1 MTTNEKLSMLR
12 EKMAEAGVQAYLIPS
27 SDPHISEYL
36 PDHWRARAWLS
47 GFDGSAGTL
56 VVTETESG
64 LWTDG
69 RYFIQA
75 ERQMAGSEIVLYRMR
90 EKDVP
95 TIQEFLLSRL
105 KEGQV
110 LGIDGMVTAAETV
123 LDMETAFSAQGIGI
137 RSEDLITPIWTDR
150 PAIPQ
155 SPVYLLPEQYTGL
168 SAAEKIAQ
176 VRSRLKENGADAM
189 AVTRLDSI
197 AWLLNLRASDVV
209 YNTSFVSYVLLTQE
223 TAVLYVDSSR
233 VSEEALDYL
242 KKNGVAVRPY
252 REILDGIAAIDVPT
266 VMLVSVENVNYRL
279 YLAMEENPRVTIV
292 KGEEPVFCL
301 KAVKNPVEIANT
313 KNAHIKEGVAM
324 ARLQMCLE
332 EKLAA
337 GETVS
342 ETDVGELLVDFR
354 KEQEGYMEDS
364 FAVIAAYGANA
375 AMMHYHPTPENQA
388 VLQRKG
394 FLLLDTGGQYVDGT
408 TDTTRTYALGELT
421 DEERRYYTYVLKANI
436 GIARTVFME
445 GCSGANLDI
454 MSRTQIWKYGLD
466 SRCGTGH
473 GVGFVGPIHE
483 GPQSLRM
490 TNHVP
495 FQPGMTITDEPG
507 IYEEGLVGVRIEN
520 ELLVVEHME
529 TKYGKVYAF
538 QPITYLPIDTT
549 PVVLELMNEEEISW
563 LNDYHQMVYDTLSPR
578 MTERERIWLK
588 EKTKPLEK

>member
-375 AMMHYHPTPENQA
+375 AMMHYHPTPENHA

-454 MSRTQIWKYGLD
+454 MSRAQIWKYGLD
-466 SRCGTGH
+466 YRCGTGH

-529 TKYGKVYAF
+529 TKYGKFYAF

>member
-75 ERQMAGSEIVLYRMR
+75 ERQMAGSEIVLYRMK
-90 EKDVP
+90 EKGVP

-105 KEGQV
+105 KKGQV

-189 AVTRLDSI
+189 AITRLDSI

-252 REILDGIAAIDVPT
+252 GEILDGIAAIDVPT

-292 KGEEPVFCL
+292 KGEEPAFCL

-375 AMMHYHPTPENQA
+375 AMMHYHPTPENHA

-394 FLLLDTGGQYVDGT
+394 FLLLDTGGPVRGRHHGYHPYLCPGRTDRRGT
-408 TDTTRTYALGELT
+408 AVLHLCVKGQHRHRPDCLYGGLL
-421 DEERRYYTYVLKANI
+421 RRQPGY
-436 GIARTVFME
+436 
-445 GCSGANLDI
+445 
-454 MSRTQIWKYGLD
+454 
-466 SRCGTGH
+466 
-473 GVGFVGPIHE
+473 
-483 GPQSLRM
+483 
-490 TNHVP
+490 HVP
-495 FQPGMTITDEPG
+495 HPDLEVRSGLPLRHRPRRGLCGPHPRRPPESQDDQPC
-507 IYEEGLVGVRIEN
+507 
-520 ELLVVEHME
+520 
-529 TKYGKVYAF
+529 A
-538 QPITYLPIDTT
+538 LPAGHD
-549 PVVLELMNEEEISW
+549 
-563 LNDYHQMVYDTLSPR
+563 HHR
-578 MTERERIWLK
+578 
-588 EKTKPLEK
+588 

>member
-75 ERQMAGSEIVLYRMR
+75 ERQMAGSEIVLYRMK
-90 EKDVP
+90 EKGVP

-105 KEGQV
+105 KKGQV

-189 AVTRLDSI
+189 AITRLDSI

-252 REILDGIAAIDVPT
+252 GEILDGIAAIDVPT

-292 KGEEPVFCL
+292 KGEEPAFCL

-375 AMMHYHPTPENQA
+375 AMMHYHPTPENHA

-436 GIARTVFME
+436 GIARTVFLE
-445 GCSGANLDI
+445 GCSGANLDL
-454 MSRTQIWKYGLD
+454 MSRTQIWTYGLD
-466 SRCGTGH
+466 YRCGTGH

-529 TKYGKVYAF
+529 TKYGKFYAF
-538 QPITYLPIDTT
+538 QPFTYLPIDTT

-563 LNDYHQMVYDTLSPR
+563 LNDYHQMVYDTLSPH

>member
-1 MTTNEKLSMLR
+1 MTTNEKLSLLR

-75 ERQMAGSEIVLYRMR
+75 ERQMAGSEIVLYRMK
-90 EKDVP
+90 EKGVP

-105 KEGQV
+105 KEGEV

-137 RSEDLITPIWTDR
+137 QSEDLITPIWTDR

-155 SPVYLLPEQYTGL
+155 SQVYLLPEQYTGL

-233 VSEEALDYL
+233 VSEEAMDYL

-252 REILDGIAAIDVPT
+252 GEILDGIAAINVPT

-337 GETVS
+337 GETIS
-342 ETDVGELLVDFR
+342 ETDVGELLVNFR

-375 AMMHYHPTPENQA
+375 AMMHYHPTPENHA

-466 SRCGTGH
+466 YRCGTGH
-473 GVGFVGPIHE
+473 GVGFAGPIHE

-529 TKYGKVYAF
+529 TKYGKFYAF
-538 QPITYLPIDTT
+538 QPFTYLPIDTT

-563 LNDYHQMVYDTLSPR
+563 LNDYHQMVYDTLSPC

>member
-1 MTTNEKLSMLR
+1 MTTNEKLSLLR

-75 ERQMAGSEIVLYRMR
+75 ERQMAGSEIVLYRMK
-90 EKDVP
+90 EKGVP

-105 KEGQV
+105 KEGEV
-110 LGIDGMVTAAETV
+110 LGIDGMVTAAEMV

-137 RSEDLITPIWTDR
+137 QSEDLITPIWTDR

-155 SPVYLLPEQYTGL
+155 SQVYLLPEQYTGL
-168 SAAEKIAQ
+168 SAAEKIAR

-233 VSEEALDYL
+233 VSEEAMDYL

-252 REILDGIAAIDVPT
+252 GEILDGIAAINVPT

-337 GETVS
+337 GETIS
-342 ETDVGELLVDFR
+342 ETDVGELLVNFR

-375 AMMHYHPTPENQA
+375 AMMHYHPTPENHA

-454 MSRTQIWKYGLD
+454 MSRTQIWEYGLD
-466 SRCGTGH
+466 YRCGTGH
-473 GVGFVGPIHE
+473 GVGFAGPIHE

-529 TKYGKVYAF
+529 TKYGKFYAF
-538 QPITYLPIDTT
+538 QPFTYLPIDTT

-563 LNDYHQMVYDTLSPR
+563 LNDYHQMVYDTLSPC

>member
-36 PDHWRARAWLS
+36 PNHWRARAWLS

-75 ERQMAGSEIVLYRMR
+75 ERQMAGSEIVLYRMK
-90 EKDVP
+90 EKGVP

-105 KEGQV
+105 KKGQV
-110 LGIDGMVTAAETV
+110 LGIDGMVTAAEMV

-137 RSEDLITPIWTDR
+137 RSEDLITPIWSDR

-155 SPVYLLPEQYTGL
+155 SQVYLLPEQYTGL

-223 TAVLYVDSSR
+223 AAVLYVDSSR

-375 AMMHYHPTPENQA
+375 AMMHYHPTPENHA

-466 SRCGTGH
+466 YCCGTGH

-529 TKYGKVYAF
+529 TKYGKFYAF

-588 EKTKPLEK
+588 EKIKPLEK

>member
-36 PDHWRARAWLS
+36 PDHWRTRAWLS

-75 ERQMAGSEIVLYRMR
+75 ERQMAGSEIVLYRMK
-90 EKDVP
+90 EKGVP

-105 KEGQV
+105 KKGQV

-150 PAIPQ
+150 PSIPQ
-155 SPVYLLPEQYTGL
+155 SPVDLLPEQYTGL

-252 REILDGIAAIDVPT
+252 GEILDGIAAIDVPT

-292 KGEEPVFCL
+292 KGEEPAFCL

-364 FAVIAAYGANA
+364 FAEMGTNTLTVSIMGRGTSRTVSEEQMYQIVEDNA
-375 AMMHYHPTPENQA
+375 GYLDQMSPTVSMTGSVKIGSTTYSSTSVSGVGETWFDMKGYEVAQGRGIEYMDIVNRKKVCVVGSYVAQTCFGGNA
-388 VLQRKG
+388 V
-394 FLLLDTGGQYVDGT
+394 GQSLKVGGT
-408 TDTTRTYALGELT
+408 T
-421 DEERRYYTYVLKANI
+421 
-436 GIARTVFME
+436 F
-445 GCSGANLDI
+445 
-454 MSRTQIWKYGLD
+454 
-466 SRCGTGH
+466 
-473 GVGFVGPIHE
+473 
-483 GPQSLRM
+483 
-490 TNHVP
+490 
-495 FQPGMTITDEPG
+495 TI
-507 IYEEGLVGVRIEN
+507 VGVYEDQAN
-520 ELLVVEHME
+520 SFLM
-529 TKYGKVYAF
+529 GSAGMS
-538 QPITYLPIDTT
+538 TT
-549 PVVLELMNEEEISW
+549 I
-563 LNDYHQMVYDTLSPR
+563 
-578 MTERERIWLK
+578 
-588 EKTKPLEK
+588 

>member
-1 MTTNEKLSMLR
+1 MTTNEKLSLLR
-12 EKMAEAGVQAYLIPS
+12 VHMKEAGVQAYLIPS

-75 ERQMAGSEIVLYRMR
+75 QRQMEGSEIVLYRMG
-90 EKDVP
+90 EKGVP
-95 TIQEFLLSRL
+95 TVQEFLLSRL
-105 KEGQV
+105 KAGET
-110 LGIDGMVTAAETV
+110 LGLDGMVTATSIV
-123 LDMETAFSAQGIGI
+123 LDMEAQFVEREIGI
-137 RSEDLITPIWTDR
+137 RAVDLIAPIWEGR

-155 SPVYLLPEQYTGL
+155 SPVYLLEEKYAGL

-176 VRSRLKENGADAM
+176 VRACLRENGAGAM
-189 AVTRLDSI
+189 VVTRLDSV
-197 AWLLNLRASDVV
+197 AWLLNLRASDVA
-209 YNTSFVSYVLLTQE
+209 YNTSFVAYPLLTQE
-223 TAVLYVDSSR
+223 EAAVYVNSSR
-233 VSEEALDYL
+233 ISPEALAYL
-242 KKNGVAVRPY
+242 EKNGVAIRPY
-252 REILDGIAAIDVPT
+252 EGILEGVAAISKPT
-266 VMLVSVENVNYRL
+266 VMLVSVEDVNYRL
-279 YLAMEENPRVTIV
+279 YLAMEENPNLTILE
-292 KGEEPVFCL
+292 GEEPAFCL
-301 KAVKNPVEIANT
+301 KAVKNPTEIANT

-324 ARLQMCLE
+324 ARLQMWLE
-332 EKLAA
+332 KALAA
-337 GETVS
+337 GETIS
-342 ETDVGELLVDFR
+342 EVDVGEKLVEFR
-354 KEQEGYMEDS
+354 RQQEGYLEDS
-364 FAVIAAYGANA
+364 FAVIAAYGPNA
-375 AMMHYHPTPENQA
+375 AMMHYHPTKENHA
-388 VLQRKG
+388 VLQKKG
-394 FLLLDTGGQYVDGT
+394 FLLLDTGAQYIDGT

-421 DEERRYYTYVLKANI
+421 DEERRYYTYVLKSNI
-436 GIARTVFME
+436 AMARTVFME

-454 MSRTQIWKYGLD
+454 MARNQVWRYGID
-466 SRCGTGH
+466 YRCGTGH

-483 GPQSLRM
+483 GPQSMRM

-507 IYEEGLVGVRIEN
+507 IYEEGIVGIRTEN

-529 TKYGKVYAF
+529 TKYGRFFAF

-549 PVVLELMNEEEISW
+549 PVVLELMNEEELGW

-578 MTERERIWLK
+578 MDDREKAWLK

>member
-1 MTTNEKLSMLR
+1 
-12 EKMAEAGVQAYLIPS
+12 
-27 SDPHISEYL
+27 
-36 PDHWRARAWLS
+36 
-47 GFDGSAGTL
+47 
-56 VVTETESG
+56 
-64 LWTDG
+64 
-69 RYFIQA
+69 
-75 ERQMAGSEIVLYRMR
+75 
-90 EKDVP
+90 
-95 TIQEFLLSRL
+95 
-105 KEGQV
+105 
-110 LGIDGMVTAAETV
+110 MVTAAETV

-375 AMMHYHPTPENQA
+375 AMMHYHPTPENHA

-466 SRCGTGH
+466 YRCGTGH

-529 TKYGKVYAF
+529 TKYGKFYAF

>member
-75 ERQMAGSEIVLYRMR
+75 ERQMAGSEIVLYRMK
-90 EKDVP
+90 EKGVP

-105 KEGQV
+105 KKGQV
-110 LGIDGMVTAAETV
+110 LGIDGMVTAAEMV

-137 RSEDLITPIWTDR
+137 RSEDLITPIWSDR

-176 VRSRLKENGADAM
+176 VRSRLKGNGADAM

-252 REILDGIAAIDVPT
+252 GEILDGIAAIDVPT

-332 EKLAA
+332 EKLAV

-375 AMMHYHPTPENQA
+375 AMMHYHPTPENHA

-436 GIARTVFME
+436 GIARTYGGMLRCQPGYYVPHPDLE
-445 GCSGANLDI
+445 VRSGL
-454 MSRTQIWKYGLD
+454 
-466 SRCGTGH
+466 
-473 GVGFVGPIHE
+473 
-483 GPQSLRM
+483 SLR
-490 TNHVP
+490 HWP
-495 FQPGMTITDEPG
+495 RRGLCGPHPRRPPESQDDQPC
-507 IYEEGLVGVRIEN
+507 
-520 ELLVVEHME
+520 
-529 TKYGKVYAF
+529 A
-538 QPITYLPIDTT
+538 LPAGHD
-549 PVVLELMNEEEISW
+549 
-563 LNDYHQMVYDTLSPR
+563 HHR
-578 MTERERIWLK
+578 
-588 EKTKPLEK
+588 

>member
-75 ERQMAGSEIVLYRMR
+75 ERQMAGSEIVLYRMK
-90 EKDVP
+90 EKGVP

-105 KEGQV
+105 KKGQV

-137 RSEDLITPIWTDR
+137 RSE
-150 PAIPQ
+150 
-155 SPVYLLPEQYTGL
+155 
-168 SAAEKIAQ
+168 
-176 VRSRLKENGADAM
+176 
-189 AVTRLDSI
+189 
-197 AWLLNLRASDVV
+197 DVV

-252 REILDGIAAIDVPT
+252 GEILDGIAAIDVPT

-342 ETDVGELLVDFR
+342 ETDVGELLVNFR

-375 AMMHYHPTPENQA
+375 AMMHYHPTPENHA

-466 SRCGTGH
+466 YRCGTGH

-529 TKYGKVYAF
+529 TKYGKFYAF
-538 QPITYLPIDTT
+538 QPFTYLPIDTT

>member
-1 MTTNEKLSMLR
+1 MTTNEKLSLLR
-12 EKMAEAGVQAYLIPS
+12 EKMEEAGVQAYLIPS

-36 PDHWRARAWLS
+36 PDHWRTRAWLS

-75 ERQMAGSEIVLYRMR
+75 ERQMADSEIVLYRMK
-90 EKDVP
+90 EKGVP

-137 RSEDLITPIWTDR
+137 RSEDLITPIWSDR

-176 VRSRLKENGADAM
+176 VRSRLKEDGADAM

-223 TAVLYVDSSR
+223 AAVLYVDSSR
-233 VSEEALDYL
+233 VSEEAMDYL

-252 REILDGIAAIDVPT
+252 GEILDGIAAIDVPT

-375 AMMHYHPTPENQA
+375 AMMHYHPTPENHA

-454 MSRTQIWKYGLD
+454 MSRTKVWKYGLD
-466 SRCGTGH
+466 YRCGTGH

-529 TKYGKVYAF
+529 TKYGKFYAF
-538 QPITYLPIDTT
+538 QPFTYLPIDTT

-563 LNDYHQMVYDTLSPR
+563 LNDYHHMVYDTLSPR